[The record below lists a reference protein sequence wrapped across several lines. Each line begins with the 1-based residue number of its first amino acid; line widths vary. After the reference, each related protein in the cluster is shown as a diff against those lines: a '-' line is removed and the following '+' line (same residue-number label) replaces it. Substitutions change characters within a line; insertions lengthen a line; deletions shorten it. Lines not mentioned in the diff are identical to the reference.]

1 MIEAH
6 FVQLKTN
13 DSGNRTEDMTMHH
26 VQNTAHVINIGGT
39 GGRGVIF
46 IVGLILLRRIDTRCI
61 LFMKIY
67 VESYGVRKP
76 QLCAWLVDNNI
87 IYSYTLTP
95 NKVAYS

>member
-1 MIEAH
+1 MLT
-6 FVQLKTN
+6 FVKQKTN
-13 DSGNRTEDMTMHH
+13 DSGNRSEDMTMHH

-39 GGRGVIF
+39 GGQGGIF

-67 VESYGVRKP
+67 AEYGVRKR

-87 IYSYTLTP
+87 VYSDTLTP
-95 NKVAYS
+95 NKAAYS